1 MFHVDPR
8 AAGCPDR
15 TPGDDPYNPG
25 VPAKTAHKWQ
35 FVVTAPPREV
45 FAVMEQMI
53 GTPPYR
59 YEITGDNS
67 ARIVEYQRNSLVG
80 HWRRID
86 GSTAFL
92 GRSRRP
98 ARNQRWVTCRAV
110 AGDTGTVVELEASR
124 GRGALPRALQ
134 LIGVISRGV
143 HDQRTIYRAR
153 HIPPGPVTLVA
164 SWAGMPYRLFL
175 AAERGAAR
183 GPEIFT
189 ATRMEALPGGTAGFV
204 RVRLS
209 DGTEGF
215 VERDQVVSAPQT
227 ATRAAGQE
235 AARNV

>member
-1 MFHVDPR
+1 MRRHLGPC
-8 AAGCPDR
+8 GPIR
-15 TPGDDPYNPG
+15 TISI
-25 VPAKTAHKWQ
+25 VPAKTAHTWR
-35 FVVTAPPREV
+35 FVVSAPPREV

-53 GTPPYR
+53 GTPPFR
-59 YEITGDNS
+59 YEIIGDNT

-80 HWRRID
+80 HWRKID
-86 GSTAFL
+86 GSGTIL
-92 GRSRRP
+92 GRARRP
-98 ARNQRWVTCRAV
+98 ARNQRWVQCRAV
-110 AGDTGTVVELEASR
+110 ADDTGTVVELEASR

-134 LIGVISRGV
+134 FIGVISRGV
-143 HDQRTIYRAR
+143 HDQRTIYRTR

-175 AAERGAAR
+175 GPQRDAGRGV
-183 GPEIFT
+183 EVFT

-204 RVRLS
+204 MVRLS

-227 ATRAAGQE
+227 ATREAGLE